1 MFVIVYVLLFYVAVF
16 QFYSWKKAM
25 ATDIQIAQFLDAA
38 ARGDLNKLAAL
49 VYQHD
54 FLINEHRENGWTAL
68 MHGARNG
75 HCNIVEYLLEKGCNK
90 SLANEAGQTALDI
103 AKFWGHTHIENLL
116 ANSKM
121 HSSSSPSST
130 SEDLVCYFSRT
141 FLDKMSQKRTD
152 SEWLKSKQFHSST
165 VYIVFSDLSP
175 LVTPVADEHDPE
187 KHLIKLCRF
196 GIEDV
201 KELLA
206 NPEAVLIFLGAE
218 KPPQEYLKG
227 NNIFDE
233 QIVWF
238 ALNSSDV
245 SIEKFR
251 SKFGE
256 CYFVVSA
263 MPGLLQL
270 AEEEAGETIEDAVR
284 REVEEESGI
293 KVGHVQYIA
302 CQPWPMP
309 SSLMIGCLAIAV
321 STEIKVDKTEIEE
334 AHWFS
339 RQQIPS
345 SDPKEDYNEEQCE
358 CMCNALENCTEHD
371 PFANTLVESNHAFCT
386 SQSVDNTNNAQCDE
400 ACKANESFNITLSS
414 QNDGDVT
421 VVNES
426 SCPESHQLE
435 CLQHLEFM
443 ESGFDEHIL
452 NDEDANEISLERS
465 ITNTDWHGQISP
477 SSAFHNHFDEKVHSS
492 SSLSEQLNGHEQSE
506 QNAHIHV
513 HETTTPDPCI
523 PNRRSSVVTVIVG
536 DLEQRILFQ
545 NDSFTRIY
553 DAHPLSSILNVVET
567 EEPSQEEESFNAAPP
582 SHDTCT
588 FTGKKNENHDLQE
601 IQQKIVV
608 SACNKNNEEEQISEN
623 TEELEKIILESDRKE
638 NDDTPSVENSAS
650 NQVTKTECA
659 DNETYCPIS
668 DPLFQGK
675 DEVDFLLQN
684 VVGQEYDTRSLQDSK
699 LMTDTAQT
707 DGLPKDSAKKE
718 DSDRWAKR
726 RRLFKE
732 SKHWSSTGESSIT
745 STITEER
752 ESVRE
757 RTVRITKGT
766 GDYPWGF
773 RIQFSKPILV
783 TEVDTNGAADEAGL
797 QVGDTVF
804 AVNGTDVT
812 SVPHSEAAAL
822 ARQGP
827 ETLTLVIGSDIS
839 RCPNTP
845 RPACRGYLH
854 KRTQSGLLK
863 GWRKRWFVLKHDG
876 YLYYYKNK
884 KSRIV
889 WGRNNHLSLS
899 VEQDSDSSLSLK
911 LLLCLEMILFSGCS
925 GFSMIDRSLLSA
937 HRSVTN
943 VKPSSSV
950 PTIEPA
956 FLTCLS
962 RRETSF
968 FL

>member
-1 MFVIVYVLLFYVAVF
+1 M
-16 QFYSWKKAM
+16 SRRKRRHSRRK
-25 ATDIQIAQFLDAA
+25 
-38 ARGDLNKLAAL
+38 
-49 VYQHD
+49 
-54 FLINEHRENGWTAL
+54 
-68 MHGARNG
+68 
-75 HCNIVEYLLEKGCNK
+75 
-90 SLANEAGQTALDI
+90 
-103 AKFWGHTHIENLL
+103 
-116 ANSKM
+116 
-121 HSSSSPSST
+121 SSSSTKWSHSTFAFQCHNNDAINKT
-130 SEDLVCYFSRT
+130 SEYENDTNSSEKGTADISHREDPLKSNEIGKNEHPFHNGSKRSSQDTIESECRTRNKDKNPPPADRSDKGMNITATMNINDQEMSALGKIIVRHYQQHTDNEPVEMTISVNAPIVKCSVSGMKVEIKGLQNVSDPTIQATFTFKTQEGVRKETFYPLYKKWDQPSFPDNENPENHNLLNINRQSADLNQRH
-141 FLDKMSQKRTD
+141 KGQKRHFFQ
-152 SEWLKSKQFHSST
+152 S
-165 VYIVFSDLSP
+165 
-175 LVTPVADEHDPE
+175 
-187 KHLIKLCRF
+187 
-196 GIEDV
+196 G
-201 KELLA
+201 
-206 NPEAVLIFLGAE
+206 
-218 KPPQEYLKG
+218 G
-227 NNIFDE
+227 NNIHEKCKEHCEMLSKFEEDKDCYKSCCEDLTKDE
-233 QIVWF
+233 ACNVCNQRLRRRYSDVDYPVTDVSDSFSSLSQSNMQVTNVLRESTMHIDLGDIPPPDDFADKCVQNVTREISMCQIKDDKSTENVYEP
-238 ALNSSDV
+238 ALSDSRMHFTETRRYSSLQSEINSTAMSITEYSSECDFYDPILMDHKVPVSRKNFTKDFISKHNGRTRLRNNSIVTMETISNPALYLEKRSQRRQTFPNSADIPSKISRELLPYRESFSSDTV
-245 SIEKFR
+245 
-251 SKFGE
+251 
-256 CYFVVSA
+256 
-263 MPGLLQL
+263 
-270 AEEEAGETIEDAVR
+270 
-284 REVEEESGI
+284 
-293 KVGHVQYIA
+293 
-302 CQPWPMP
+302 P
-309 SSLMIGCLAIAV
+309 SFFL
-321 STEIKVDKTEIEE
+321 K
-334 AHWFS
+334 
-339 RQQIPS
+339 IPS

-684 VVGQEYDTRSLQDSK
+684 VVGQEYDTRCKSYL
-699 LMTDTAQT
+699 AQI
-707 DGLPKDSAKKE
+707 
-718 DSDRWAKR
+718 
-726 RRLFKE
+726 F
-732 SKHWSSTGESSIT
+732 
-745 STITEER
+745 
-752 ESVRE
+752 
-757 RTVRITKGT
+757 
-766 GDYPWGF
+766 
-773 RIQFSKPILV
+773 
-783 TEVDTNGAADEAGL
+783 
-797 QVGDTVF
+797 
-804 AVNGTDVT
+804 
-812 SVPHSEAAAL
+812 
-822 ARQGP
+822 
-827 ETLTLVIGSDIS
+827 
-839 RCPNTP
+839 
-845 RPACRGYLH
+845 
-854 KRTQSGLLK
+854 
-863 GWRKRWFVLKHDG
+863 
-876 YLYYYKNK
+876 
-884 KSRIV
+884 
-889 WGRNNHLSLS
+889 
-899 VEQDSDSSLSLK
+899 
-911 LLLCLEMILFSGCS
+911 
-925 GFSMIDRSLLSA
+925 
-937 HRSVTN
+937 
-943 VKPSSSV
+943 
-950 PTIEPA
+950 
-956 FLTCLS
+956 
-962 RRETSF
+962 
-968 FL
+968 